1 MLLLLVGVVVVDDD
15 DDDDD
20 VLCYPMVWYNNSG
33 NHRLLHYQY
42 DVNNVGNRSR
52 SSRSRSRSLLEAF
65 KALTLVEY
73 THCTILYTL
82 CVQYHTVVVS
92 NPSGNG

>member
-1 MLLLLVGVVVVDDD
+1 MGVVVVDDD

-42 DVNNVGNRSR
+42 DMNNVWQQKPELSIEVAVVAGGIQSFDLSR
-52 SSRSRSRSLLEAF
+52 IH
-65 KALTLVEY
+65 TL
-73 THCTILYTL
+73 
-82 CVQYHTVVVS
+82 YHTVHTVCTVPYRS
-92 NPSGNG
+92 CF